1 VRILFVN
8 ALGFL
13 GGAEKW
19 IVHLTDRLVP
29 RGHAI
34 EVAHDPRSPLGDLA
48 RAAGA
53 GTWVPRGGF
62 RNTLRTGPALAREIR
77 ARRIDVVVTTTRTD
91 LKIGGFASRLAGHP
105 GAVARLNSGWDPA
118 EPIVTSGLKW
128 RRRRLYHRHY
138 VQLAATNSRA
148 GKDDVVARGYL
159 PPERVVPI
167 YNGVDFSRF
176 DPDRVA
182 PGALRAELG
191 IPAGAPLVA
200 SISRYVERKGQ
211 EFELEAAGRLTA
223 TRPDLHFVFV
233 GPCRERE
240 RPYKE
245 RLIARAGLFA
255 GKERIH
261 FLGARDD
268 VPAVLA
274 DADVLVRAALTEGL
288 PNVALEAMAMRVPV
302 VATGICGTPEAVLD
316 GETGRL
322 VPPADDRAV
331 AAAVGELL
339 DLPQERR
346 AAMGRRGREHVLSRF
361 GLDRMADEYEALFE
375 RALAERSDMAKSRW
389 RRGMGGGG

>member
-1 VRILFVN
+1 MRILLVN
-8 ALGFL
+8 ALGFV

-19 IVHLTDRLVP
+19 IVNLTARLVP
-29 RGHAI
+29 RGHAV
-34 EVAHDPRSPLGDLA
+34 EVAHDPRSPLGELA

-53 GTWVPRGGF
+53 EAWVPRGGF
-62 RNTLRTGPALAREIR
+62 RGSLRTGPALAREIR
-77 ARRIDVVVTTTRTD
+77 ARGIEVVVTTTRTD
-91 LKIGGFASRLAGHP
+91 LKIGGFAARLAGHP

-118 EPIVTSGLKW
+118 APIVTSGLKW
-128 RRRRLYHRHY
+128 RRRRRYHRHF

-148 GKDDVVARGYL
+148 GKADVVARGYL
-159 PPERVVPI
+159 PPERVVTI

-176 DPDRVA
+176 DPDHVP
-182 PGALRAELG
+182 PGAFRAELG
-191 IPAGAPLVA
+191 MEPDDPLVV

-223 TRPDLHFVFV
+223 ERPGLHFAFL
-233 GPCRERE
+233 GPCRDRE
-240 RPYKE
+240 MPYKE
-245 RLIARAGLFA
+245 RLIARARLLPGRD
-255 GKERIH
+255 RIH

-322 VPPADDRAV
+322 VPPADDRAIR
-331 AAAVGELL
+331 AAVAELL
-339 DLPQERR
+339 DLPLERR
-346 AAMGRRGREHVLSRF
+346 AAMGHSGRRHVLATF

-375 RALAERSDMAKSRW
+375 RALAER
-389 RRGMGGGG
+389 GGRTGAR

>member
-8 ALGFL
+8 ALGFV

-19 IVHLTDRLVP
+19 IVNLTARLVP

-34 EVAHDPRSPLGDLA
+34 ELAHDPRSPLAGLA
-48 RAAGA
+48 GAAGA
-53 GTWVPRGGF
+53 ITWVPRNGF
-62 RNTLRTGPALAREIR
+62 RDSLRTAPTLAREIR

-91 LKIGGFASRLAGHP
+91 LKIGGLASRLAGHP

-118 EPIVTSGLKW
+118 EPVRTSGLKW

-148 GKDDVVARGYL
+148 GKADVVARGFL
-159 PPERVVPI
+159 PPDRVVPI

-176 DPDRVA
+176 DPERV
-182 PGALRAELG
+182 PRGAFRAELG
-191 IPAGAPLVA
+191 IPAHAPLVV

-211 EFELEAAGRLTA
+211 EFELEAAGHLTA
-223 TRPDLHFVFV
+223 ERPDLHFAFL

-245 RLIARAGLFA
+245 RLFARSALFP
-255 GKERIH
+255 GHDRIH
-261 FLGARDD
+261 FLDARDD

-322 VPPADDRAV
+322 VPAADSRAISAAV
-331 AAAVGELL
+331 AELL
-339 DLPQERR
+339 DMPPDRR
-346 AAMGRRGREHVLSRF
+346 AGMGRKGRDHVLAAF
-361 GLDRMADEYEALFE
+361 GLDRMADEYETLFE
-375 RALAERSDMAKSRW
+375 RALAERR
-389 RRGMGGGG
+389 

>member
-1 VRILFVN
+1 MRVLFVN
-8 ALGFL
+8 AMGFV

-19 IVHLTDRLVP
+19 IVNLTGRLVR
-29 RGHAI
+29 RGHSV
-34 EVAHDPRSPLGDLA
+34 EVAHDARSPLAGLA
-48 RAAGA
+48 RGAGA
-53 GTWVPRGGF
+53 ETWVPARGF
-62 RNTLRTGPALAREIR
+62 RNSLWSAPPLAREIR

-91 LKIGGFASRLAGHP
+91 LKIGGLAARLAGHP

-118 EPIVTSGLKW
+118 EPVVTSGLKW

-148 GKDDVVARGYL
+148 GKADVVARGYL
-159 PPERVVPI
+159 PPDRVVPI

-176 DPDRVA
+176 DPDRVRS
-182 PGALRAELG
+182 GAFRAALG
-191 IPAGAPLVA
+191 IPSEAPLVV

-211 EFELEAAGRLTA
+211 EFELEAAGLLTA
-223 TRPDLHFVFV
+223 ERPDLRFAFV

-245 RLIARAGLFA
+245 RLLARAGMFT
-255 GKERIH
+255 GRDRIH
-261 FLGARDD
+261 FLEASDD

-322 VPPADDRAV
+322 VPTADDRGI

-339 DLPQERR
+339 DLPADRR
-346 AAMGRRGREHVLSRF
+346 SAMGRRGREHVLSMF
-361 GLDRMADEYEALFE
+361 GLDRMADEYEALFV
-375 RALAERSDMAKSRW
+375 RALAERQLAEA
-389 RRGMGGGG
+389 G

>member
-1 VRILFVN
+1 MRVLFVN
-8 ALGFL
+8 ALGFM

-19 IVHLTDRLVP
+19 IVNLTGLLVP
-29 RGHAI
+29 RGHAV
-34 EVAHDPRSPLGDLA
+34 EVAHDPRSPLGELA
-48 RAAGA
+48 GAAGA
-53 GTWVPRGGF
+53 AAWVPRGGF
-62 RNTLRTGPALAREIR
+62 RGSLRTGPPLARAIR
-77 ARRIDVVVTTTRTD
+77 ARGIDVVVTTTRTD
-91 LKIGGFASRLAGHP
+91 LKIGGFAARLAGHP
-105 GAVARLNSGWDPA
+105 GVVARLNSGWDPS

-128 RRRRLYHRHY
+128 RRRRRYHRHF

-148 GKDDVVARGYL
+148 GKADVVARGYL

-176 DPDRVA
+176 DPDRVSA
-182 PGALRAELG
+182 GAFRAELG
-191 IPAGAPLVA
+191 ISPDAPLVV

-223 TRPDLHFVFV
+223 QRPELHFAFV
-233 GPCRERE
+233 GPCRDRE

-261 FLGARDD
+261 FLDARDD

-322 VPPADDRAV
+322 VPPADDRAI
-331 AAAVGELL
+331 AAAVAELL
-339 DLPQERR
+339 DLPPAGR
-346 AAMGRRGREHVLSRF
+346 AAMGGRGREHVLATF
-361 GLDRMADEYEALFE
+361 GLDRMADAYEALFE
-375 RALAERSDMAKSRW
+375 RALAEREERPAAR
-389 RRGMGGGG
+389 